1 MKKLLALLLVFVL
14 ALGVFSACGTT
25 EPAASDAPASDA
37 PATDGTTPDDG
48 DVAEPAGSI
57 KVAAI
62 ETAYGTQ
69 MSAPPSPRPPASR
82 SSSSPT
88 RTLRTSSAPPCR
100 AASIPTSST
109 WPPAVKPA

>member
-62 ETAYGTQ
+62 ETAYG
-69 MSAPPSPRPPASR
+69 R
-82 SSSSPT
+82 
-88 RTLRTSSAPPCR
+88 
-100 AASIPTSST
+100 
-109 WPPAVKPA
+109 